1 RGDQA
6 VSLALP
12 PAAAGLFE
20 GTTAASRLLR
30 AELELCARLRGLA
43 FGEPVRYVYNPLE
56 YAWEM
61 HSCYVNT
68 YCHDG
73 QDVLFLGMNP
83 GPFGMAQTGVVFS
96 VPSLVDF
103 CRAAHTDTH
112 RHALSHP
119 QPRGSKVV
127 RSAKKG
133 VRGRGGGRG
142 VVFQPTGTAR
152 SIHTLNWVQMGVHA
166 QKAASGRQLRQQGD
180 SRAASGARSRLTGG
194 SAAASVVFVAVA
206 GGTAGTLLRK
216 AQRRAPRRALG
227 AAGMEVRVEG
237 LMHPSPRNP
246 LANKGWEGIA
256 RARLEELGILAL
268 L

>member
-1 RGDQA
+1 MQDAGDRGDQA

-83 GPFGMAQTGVVFS
+83 GPFGMAQTG
-96 VPSLVDF
+96 
-103 CRAAHTDTH
+103 
-112 RHALSHP
+112 
-119 QPRGSKVV
+119 
-127 RSAKKG
+127 
-133 VRGRGGGRG
+133 
-142 VVFQPTGTAR
+142 PTGTAR

-216 AQRRAPRRALG
+216 AQRRAPERRRALG

-268 L
+268 LAP